1 MKPVLRLLF
10 LVAAFAA
17 AAASASAAE
26 VLRTLPSTL
35 DPAKAYALVEIRNHD
50 GGSQA
55 GNITLARYDAA
66 GGDVRGG
73 LRSPGSA
80 LARGVAVRLTV
91 SRRPLAR
98 SDESRL
104 YLLELEPD
112 TWVIEGAGGTAFSLE
127 SRTFTIRAGEV
138 LDLGVFSPRGDW
150 PEGEGPPQL
159 TAGRLAGIAL
169 LGPFARMPRP
179 QPAMLEIRPRGDGDL
194 DVPESLRGVVVPAEF
209 SAGARFGNYLGGL
222 VNRIDGRAGR
232 PGAQQDAGQAQ
243 PD

>member
-1 MKPVLRLLF
+1 MKPGLRFLF
-10 LVAAFAA
+10 LVVAIATSV
-17 AAASASAAE
+17 SASAAE
-26 VLRTLPSTL
+26 VLRTVPSTL

-55 GNITLARYDAA
+55 GNVTLARYDAA

-73 LRSPGSA
+73 LRSPESA
-80 LARGVAVRLTV
+80 LERGVPVRLTV
-91 SRRPLAR
+91 SRRPLVR
-98 SDESRL
+98 GDESRL

-138 LDLGVFSPRGDW
+138 LDLGVFSPRIDW
-150 PEGEGPPQL
+150 PEGQGPPRL

-179 QPAMLEIRPRGDGDL
+179 QPAMLEIRPRGGGDL
-194 DVPESLRGVVVPAEF
+194 AVPESLTGVIASAEF
-209 SAGARFGNYLGGL
+209 TAGARFGNYLGGL

-232 PGAQQDAGQAQ
+232 PGAQPDAAQAQ

>member
-1 MKPVLRLLF
+1 MKPVVRFLF
-10 LVAAFAA
+10 LVVGLATAV
-17 AAASASAAE
+17 SASAAQL
-26 VLRTLPSTL
+26 LRTVPSTL

-50 GGSQA
+50 GGPQA
-55 GNITLARYDAA
+55 GNVTLARYDAA

-80 LARGVAVRLTV
+80 LGRGVAVRLGV
-91 SRRPLAR
+91 SRRALVR

-127 SRTFTIRAGEV
+127 SRTFTISAGEV

-150 PEGEGPPQL
+150 PEGEGPPRL

-194 DVPESLRGVVVPAEF
+194 AVPESLRGVIASAEF

-232 PGAQQDAGQAQ
+232 PGAQQDAGQEQQ